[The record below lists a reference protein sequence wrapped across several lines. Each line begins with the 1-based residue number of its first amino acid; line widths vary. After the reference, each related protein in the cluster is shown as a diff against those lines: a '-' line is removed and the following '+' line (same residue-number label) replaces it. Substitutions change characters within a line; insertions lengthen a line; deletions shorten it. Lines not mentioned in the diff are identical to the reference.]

1 MQRTQHNRGLSI
13 VEVMLGLALFAV
25 IFVLIFEALTV
36 FFANHTRVMEQQ
48 QAVYLAEEGQEA
60 LRYLRDEDWNT
71 LDGLT
76 PGDVYY
82 VAISTS
88 TIESTTTPQV
98 YDGKFTR
105 SFVVWPA
112 YRNSEDDLVAS
123 TTSGA
128 SLDDNG
134 FMSIMTVT
142 WGSGEQVQLTSLLT
156 NLHDI

>member
-1 MQRTQHNRGLSI
+1 MQKRYYNQGLSV

-25 IFVLIFEALTV
+25 VLLFIFETLTV
-36 FFANHTRVMEQQ
+36 FFVNHSRVLEQT
-48 QAVYLAEEGQEA
+48 QAVYLAEVGQES

-76 PGDVYY
+76 PGDTYY
-82 VAISTS
+82 IAVSTS

-98 YDGKFTR
+98 IDGKFTR
-105 SFVVWPA
+105 SFVLWPTH
-112 YRNSEDDLVAS
+112 RDGGDDLVAS
-123 TTSGA
+123 TTGSADG
-128 SLDDNG
+128 G
-134 FMSIMTVT
+134 GYESIVTVT